1 MFNFKSPIFNANI
14 ILEDKSVIE
23 GVEETC
29 KKIKTYKDKYGKLWY
44 DFFISDIINFLKKK
58 NVEYNENVN
67 RLNKELFKEIENFN
81 KTKFN
86 CNEDY
91 VNKKNELRNKI
102 DSFYEEKKRS
112 LEKRFRDER
121 RNFCKQPTK
130 SLIQNISERNNSN
143 EIRIY
148 KKSNNEETSN
158 KQEILDDLF
167 DFYQDL
173 LGNER
178 VKEEITKSYK
188 FKIKKLEQTIKDK
201 YPEIGMKITFGEVWE
216 VIKNMKESSPGN
228 NGLSI
233 GFFKKF
239 FPLFGEDF
247 IEILNDSE
255 SILPETF
262 NETVIKLIMKNHN
275 KIKNKNDLRPISL
288 TNFEY
293 RIYIYI
299 YRVQQ
304 SRDLF
309 NEVFT
314 LTKLNI
320 QYFTSFRPRFAR
332 KNNRFKVSLNL

>member
-1 MFNFKSPIFNANI
+1 
-14 ILEDKSVIE
+14 
-23 GVEETC
+23 
-29 KKIKTYKDKYGKLWY
+29 
-44 DFFISDIINFLKKK
+44 
-58 NVEYNENVN
+58 
-67 RLNKELFKEIENFN
+67 
-81 KTKFN
+81 
-86 CNEDY
+86 
-91 VNKKNELRNKI
+91 LRNKI

-233 GFFKKF
+233 GFLKKF
-239 FPLFGEDF
+239 FLSLVK
-247 IEILNDSE
+247 ILLRFLM
-255 SILPETF
+255 ILSPF
-262 NETVIKLIMKNHN
+262 FQKLLM
-275 KIKNKNDLRPISL
+275 R
-288 TNFEY
+288 
-293 RIYIYI
+293 
-299 YRVQQ
+299 Q
-304 SRDLF
+304 
-309 NEVFT
+309 
-314 LTKLNI
+314 
-320 QYFTSFRPRFAR
+320 
-332 KNNRFKVSLNL
+332 SLN